1 MSAPARR
8 PALLRPLGGR
18 ATDRGQIGYAA
29 LLLAVLVVVYWT
41 LQPHVFQSAPQLN
54 SFLNEGIVIA
64 LAAMGT
70 TVVIIAGGFDLS
82 VGSALSLVNVI
93 VATQV
98 GESTGS
104 QLLAILIGLGVG
116 LGIGLVNGLLV
127 AVLRIRA
134 IVATLA
140 TFFLWSGLALLVLS
154 QPGGSVP
161 PQFSVYFTGYYGLLP
176 AGLVVLLVALAVWL
190 LLARTTLGRH
200 IYALGGNAAA
210 ARAHGIDTRR
220 TELSAYVIAGGFYG
234 LAGVFLTAQS
244 ASGDPNI
251 GAPLLLTVYAA
262 LVVGGTPLGGGRGSA
277 VSGLIGAFVLVLISR
292 VLFAFG
298 ASSFYKS
305 ILYGAVL
312 VLAVAISQIRL
323 DTIRAA
329 LRRNRSAYDEQTAG
343 VPA

>member
-1 MSAPARR
+1 MSAPTRARPR
-8 PALLRPLGGR
+8 LLGGR
-18 ATDRGQIGYAA
+18 ATDHGQIGYSA
-29 LLLAVLVVVYWT
+29 LLLVALVAVYWT

-54 SFLNEGIVIA
+54 SFLNEGVVIA

-82 VGSALSLVNVI
+82 VGSALSLINVI

-98 GESTGS
+98 GESVGS
-104 QLLAILIGLGVG
+104 QFGAVALALGVG
-116 LGIGLVNGLLV
+116 LGIGLVNGILV

-161 PQFSVYFTGYYGLLP
+161 AQFSLWFTGYYGAVP
-176 AGLVVLLVALAVWL
+176 GGLIVL
-190 LLARTTLGRH
+190 LLALGVWLMLARSTLGRH

-210 ARAHGIDTRR
+210 ARANGIDTRR
-220 TELSAYVIAGGFYG
+220 TELLAYVIAGAFYG
-234 LAGVFLTAQS
+234 LSGAFLTAQS
-244 ASGDPNI
+244 ASGDPNV
-251 GAPLLLTVYAA
+251 GGPLLLTVYAA

-277 VSGLIGAFVLVLISR
+277 VSGLIGALVLVLISR

-298 ASSFYKS
+298 ASSFFKP

-312 VLAVAISQIRL
+312 ILAVAISQVRL
-323 DTIRAA
+323 DSVRAMF
-329 LRRNRSAYDEQTAG
+329 RRNRPVPEAQTAG
-343 VPA
+343 TPA